1 MKVASKARKKLKVK
15 TARLDPFTRGMV
27 WGMHLAKMPRQEIK
41 KLVLKKDGS
50 TPELNAID
58 KIIAHKVAEPDWNG
72 ADSIAGGRPSALTD
86 AQKKTLVKLVFKM
99 RGRAVV
105 TAPWCRKK
113 LPFLRKVSARC
124 VRRAL
129 GDAGLAWL
137 SRRRKSW
144 LSIPHKLARLA
155 YCAWIKSR
163 HQQTLDRFAYTDGT
177 TWFLARGPADV
188 DDKNRV
194 ALGKM
199 VWRMSNGKDG
209 LWDDNISPSLYAKSQ
224 GKPVKIWGF
233 LANGRLEYHVL
244 AQDHTQEKYK
254 TTNMNGDRYNDLI
267 EKEFAKWRKNCFR
280 HNLDCHLVQD
290 HEKCLW
296 RSDNLTSLKDAGCP
310 VVANYPKCSPDL
322 NAIEGVWLMLKLL
335 MLKTQP
341 EAFEDRAE
349 FLVRLRRQAT
359 WLNTN
364 KRKELLKLCTN
375 QKTRAAEVD
384 FLEGAKC
391 KW

>member
-1 MKVASKARKKLKVK
+1 LPKITHRRS
-15 TARLDPFTRGMV
+15 TR
-27 WGMHLAKMPRQEIK
+27 
-41 KLVLKKDGS
+41 
-50 TPELNAID
+50 
-58 KIIAHKVAEPDWNG
+58 
-72 ADSIAGGRPSALTD
+72 
-86 AQKKTLVKLVFKM
+86 
-99 RGRAVV
+99 
-105 TAPWCRKK
+105 
-113 LPFLRKVSARC
+113 
-124 VRRAL
+124 
-129 GDAGLAWL
+129 
-137 SRRRKSW
+137 
-144 LSIPHKLARLA
+144 
-155 YCAWIKSR
+155 
-163 HQQTLDRFAYTDGT
+163 
-177 TWFLARGPADV
+177 
-188 DDKNRV
+188 
-194 ALGKM
+194 
-199 VWRMSNGKDG
+199 
-209 LWDDNISPSLYAKSQ
+209 
-224 GKPVKIWGF
+224 
-233 LANGRLEYHVL
+233 
-244 AQDHTQEKYK
+244 
-254 TTNMNGDRYNDLI
+254 RYNDLI